1 MESSMEQTMEQLKF
15 IDLFCGI
22 GGFHQALTSLGHEC
36 VLACDIDKYCQ
47 QNYKENYGI
56 DVFNDVKGIN
66 ESNVP
71 DFDIITGGFPCFVS
85 GTKVLTHKGYKNIED
100 VMLSDKLM
108 THTGKFQNILNL
120 QRKNYTG
127 KLYNIKIKYH
137 PSFINCTDEHPFYVR
152 EKERVWNSETKKY
165 DITYKKAEW
174 KKALNLTNNDYFGMK
189 INENNIIPEFSFDKK
204 INQYNTTNIQVK
216 LDNPDMWFM
225 MGYFVGDGWI
235 EETNKSD
242 GRCMNKIR
250 FAINTTD
257 EEYVVRRINNILQIT
272 DKKCSS
278 GNKCNK
284 YGCADFVWFNIFKE
298 FGKYAHG
305 KIIPEWVQD
314 APKEYIEQFID
325 GYTTADGS
333 INNKECYSFTTVSY
347 NLAFGLQRLYLK
359 LGHLFTIKKCVR
371 PKTTIIEGRIV
382 NQRDTYQ
389 VEGYTKENKRKQS
402 SFIENGYVW
411 YAPFKLESQCVE
423 NEPVYNF
430 EVENDNSYIVENTI
444 CHNCQPFSNGGKKK
458 AFDDDRGL
466 LFDEIMRIA
475 KIKNPRFMFL
485 ENVKNIL
492 TVSNGEVLEYIKNK
506 IDNYGYALQIFKMS
520 PHNYGVPQQRERI
533 YFVCVRKD
541 IYDNIPI
548 ELEPYNGE
556 PLDFTKI
563 LENPSEID
571 DKYKLKG
578 DILHVLEAW
587 DEMVKVFEVGEKL
600 SPTILIHD
608 YYKNYTDEEFE
619 GLADW
624 RKDYMTKN
632 KPLIEKY
639 KPQFDAWYNKHREL
653 LNKREIYGKLE
664 WQVGVVKEND
674 SIFNY
679 FSQIRQSGIRVKKAQ
694 YFPTLVAISQIP
706 IYGKEK
712 RYITPREC
720 ARLQSF
726 PDSYII
732 HNDDKKSYKQFG
744 NSVNVNNVLNVIK
757 STLYHYNIINK

>member
-1 MESSMEQTMEQLKF
+1 MEMEQTMEELKF

-36 VLACDIDKYCQ
+36 VLACDIDTFCQ
-47 QNYKENYGI
+47 QNYKENYGV
-56 DVFNDVKGIN
+56 DVVKDVKEIN
-66 ESNVP
+66 ETNVP
-71 DFDIITGGFPCFVS
+71 DFDIITGGFPCFVA
-85 GTKVLTHKGYKNIED
+85 GTKVLTLNGYKHIED
-100 VMLSDKLM
+100 VSLNDKLM

-127 KLYNIKIKYH
+127 MLYNIRIKYH
-137 PSFINCTDEHPFYVR
+137 PENIVCTKGHPFYVR
-152 EKERVWNSETKKY
+152 EKDRTLNVELKKKVV
-165 DITYKKAEW
+165 TFKQPEW
-174 KKALNLTNNDYFGMK
+174 KSAKELTMNDYFGMK
-189 INENNIIPEFSFDKK
+189 INENDIIPEFSFDKK
-204 INQYNTTNIQVK
+204 INTYSTNNILVK

-235 EETNKSD
+235 EETTKPD

-250 FAINTTD
+250 FAINTKD
-257 EEYVVRRINNILQIT
+257 EEYVCRIINNILPIT
-272 DKKCSS
+272 DKKCPS
-278 GNKCNK
+278 GSKCNK
-284 YGCADFVWFNIFKE
+284 YGCSDFVWFNIFKK

-305 KIIPEWVQD
+305 KRIPEWVQD

-325 GYTTADGS
+325 GYRTADGS
-333 INNKECYSFTTVSY
+333 INSKECYSFTTVSY

-359 LGHLFTIKKCVR
+359 LGHIFSIKKCVR
-371 PKTTIIEGRIV
+371 PKTTGIEGRTV
-382 NQRDTYQ
+382 NQRDTYC
-389 VEGYTKENKRKQS
+389 VSGYTRKNKRQQS

-411 YAPFKLESQCVE
+411 CAPFKLETQCVE
-423 NEPVYNF
+423 IEPVYNF

-444 CHNCQPFSNGGKKK
+444 AHNCQPFSNGGNKK

-475 KIKNPRFMFL
+475 KIKKPRFMFL

-506 IDNYGYALQIFKMS
+506 IKSTGYVLQIFQMS
-520 PHNYGVPQQRERI
+520 PHNYGVPQQRERV
-533 YFVCVRKD
+533 YFVCVRND
-541 IYDNIPI
+541 IYNNSPI
-548 ELEPYNGE
+548 VLEPYNEE

-563 LENPSEID
+563 LQKPSEID

-578 DILHVLEAW
+578 DILNVLEAW
-587 DEMVKVFEVGEKL
+587 DEMIKVFEVGEKI

-608 YYKNYTDEEFE
+608 YYKTYTDEEFE
-619 GLADW
+619 NLASW
-624 RKDYMTKN
+624 RKDYMIKN
-632 KPLIEKY
+632 RPLIEKY

-664 WQVGVVKEND
+664 WQVGVIKEND

-694 YFPTLVAISQIP
+694 HFPTLVAISQIP

-726 PDSYII
+726 PESYII
-732 HNDDKKSYKQFG
+732 HKDDKKSYKQFG

-757 STLYHYNIINK
+757 STFKHYSLHI